1 MIALARFVSGL
12 LLLSLPAGL
21 LAQAQATDTVPD
33 TAVISQSTDLSLT
46 AEDYRLLFAGPP
58 LAELERMTQSDHN
71 LRETALDFHS
81 SVVLAR
87 EAEAQGLADDPQ
99 VKARLERARRAV
111 LVDAMVAR
119 TRARAAAQVPEDL
132 LPLAHERYL
141 SDRQAFYIP
150 EQRLIAHIL
159 LTDTTDCACKAQVP
173 ALERAQ
179 ELRLTLVDGADFAQA
194 AREYSADP
202 GTAGRGGEFGEWI
215 TRDGKLY
222 KSFEDAAFAL
232 DTPGAIS
239 EPVVTPY
246 GVHLIKL
253 LDVQEARIPEFDEV
267 SDRIIARLKAE
278 IVGSSVQQLQSQA
291 YPDPNTIDLETL
303 RKVAAQSLQD
313 RGVQV
318 QTER

>member
-1 MIALARFVSGL
+1 MITLARCVSGL

-33 TAVISQSTDLSLT
+33 TAVISHSTDLSLT

-71 LRETALDFHS
+71 LRETVLDFHS

-87 EAEAQGLADDPQ
+87 EAQAQGLADEPQ
-99 VKARLERARRAV
+99 IKAQLERARRAV
-111 LVDAMVAR
+111 LIDALVAR
-119 TRARAAAQVPEDL
+119 TRAAVQVADDL
-132 LPLAHERYL
+132 LPLARERYL

-150 EQRLIAHIL
+150 QQRLIAHIL
-159 LTDTTDCACKAQVP
+159 LTENTDCACEAQVP

-194 AREYSADP
+194 AGEYSADP
-202 GTAGRGGEFGEWI
+202 GTAGRGGEFGGWI
-215 TRDGKLY
+215 ARDGKLA

-278 IVGSSVQQLQSQA
+278 IVASSVQQLQSQA
-291 YPDPNTIDLETL
+291 YPDPNTIELETL
-303 RKVAAQSLQD
+303 RKVAAQSLQE
-313 RGVQV
+313 RSMQV
-318 QTER
+318 QAER